1 LNTIN
6 RGMKTI
12 IFQSINIV
20 VSSLS
25 NVAAK
30 HTLVTMVVSLLIA
43 KTELEGRDAFTKV
56 SWGHL
61 FVIQLYFT
69 SRMHEPPPPPE
80 VARFFHGFML
90 FRPTLE
96 RAEYSK
102 KSYLPLNL
110 YFLHFVTS

>member
-1 LNTIN
+1 MLILWKPKLNTIN

-69 SRMHEPPPPPE
+69 SRI
-80 VARFFHGFML
+80 FHGFML